1 MERTMKITRTVFAL
15 AAFAGSIAALPRDA
29 RAADSV
35 RLEEHEEKGYFDK
48 FGRVGGF
55 VGFVNGTNGPSMV
68 NQQGA
73 PGASFTRMGYGA
85 DFDLLGF
92 WDATRFDTLLG
103 AEVLMKLGAYSAPKT
118 DAGGGDKNYIFFRMD
133 AASTY
138 GLVHWDGAMKGRISG
153 GGGFGMDFD
162 GGRWWTESGRAYA
175 FLLAR
180 AQVQVGSIGLHAAYH
195 WVPTTT
201 NDYFVREHRFEGAAG
216 IGALHGGLRLT
227 ITTARAGDVPDPAVS
242 REIGAFLAFAF

>member
-1 MERTMKITRTVFAL
+1 MERTMKSIRHLFAL
-15 AAFAGSIAALPRDA
+15 ALIGIATAPRTA
-29 RAADSV
+29 HAEDSV
-35 RLEEHEEKGYFDK
+35 KLEEHEEKGYFDK

-55 VGFVNGTNGPSMV
+55 VGFVNGTNGPTMQ

-73 PGASFTRMGYGA
+73 PGASFTRMGYGV

-103 AEVLMKLGAYSAPKT
+103 AEMLMKLGSYSAPKT
-118 DAGGGDKNYIFFRMD
+118 DGVADKSFIFFRMD

-138 GLVHWDGAMKGRISG
+138 GLIHWDGAIKGRISG
-153 GGGFGMDFD
+153 GGGFGFDLD

-175 FLLAR
+175 FLLGR
-180 AQVQVGSIGLHAAYH
+180 VQLQVGNIGLHGSYH

-201 NDYFVREHRFEGAAG
+201 NEYFVREHRFEGSAG
-216 IGALHGGLRLT
+216 VGALHGGLRMT
-227 ITTARAGDVPDPAVS
+227 VTTAHAPDVPDNAVT
-242 REIGAFLAFAF
+242 RELGAFLAYAF